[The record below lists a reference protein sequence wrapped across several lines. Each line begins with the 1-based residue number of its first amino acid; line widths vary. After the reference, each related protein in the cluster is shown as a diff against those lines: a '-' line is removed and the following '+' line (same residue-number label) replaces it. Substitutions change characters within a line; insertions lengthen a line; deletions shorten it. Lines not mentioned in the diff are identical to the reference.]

1 MTRDLLAESGL
12 AVKVRAMLRQFNQR
26 STRERMLLV
35 AAGAAVA
42 LMLADTLW
50 LGPALNAFRAA
61 RTARSSA
68 VLAQSNLQADIDR
81 LQNQGR
87 TQLQQKQSELLSW
100 RQRVREGDAALRQH
114 EDSLVGPERMV
125 GLLEQLLAH
134 HGEVRLRAL
143 RSLGR
148 SDLLVLGQA
157 TAAGGASVAADT
169 SSGSGL
175 YRHGVE
181 LVLEG
186 SYADLLGYLRAVEA
200 LPQRVLWGGISLK
213 VEQYPRATLTL
224 RVFTL
229 SRERHWLEI

>member
-1 MTRDLLAESGL
+1 MNGEPRFE
-12 AVKVRAMLRQFNQR
+12 QR
-26 STRERMLLV
+26 IGE
-35 AAGAAVA
+35 
-42 LMLADTLW
+42 
-50 LGPALNAFRAA
+50 
-61 RTARSSA
+61 
-68 VLAQSNLQADIDR
+68 I
-81 LQNQGR
+81 
-87 TQLQQKQSELLSW
+87 
-100 RQRVREGDAALRQH
+100 
-114 EDSLVGPERMV
+114 
-125 GLLEQLLAH
+125 
-134 HGEVRLRAL
+134 GEVRLRAL